1 MFALLAYL
9 LTEVLSMSFLCQP
22 PFQRMYRLVIS
33 ELQEVQRQITELL
46 SKQLI
51 EPSTSPY
58 GAPVLFVEKKK
69 GELRMV
75 VDCCVLNKL
84 TVKIRYPLPR
94 IDDLFDKSF
103 GAKCFSCLNAASLFH
118 QILLKEAEKPKTAF
132 QDSFWS
138 LSVQSIALWI
148 D

>member
-1 MFALLAYL
+1 
-9 LTEVLSMSFLCQP
+9 
-22 PFQRMYRLVIS
+22 
-33 ELQEVQRQITELL
+33 
-46 SKQLI
+46 
-51 EPSTSPY
+51 
-58 GAPVLFVEKKK
+58 
-69 GELRMV
+69 MV

-84 TVKIRYPLPR
+84 TIKIRYPLPR

-103 GAKCFSCLNAASLFH
+103 GAKYFSCLNAASLFH